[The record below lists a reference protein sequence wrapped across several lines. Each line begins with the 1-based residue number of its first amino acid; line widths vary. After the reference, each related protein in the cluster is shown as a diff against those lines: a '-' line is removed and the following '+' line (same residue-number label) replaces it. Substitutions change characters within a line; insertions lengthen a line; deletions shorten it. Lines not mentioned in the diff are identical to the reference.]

1 MTDEKYL
8 FISDCREKKQTA
20 RSAGAMNKKHRAV
33 RLPSDYLSRKE
44 LKAMNGKVESYRM
57 NDPMTWDEFTA
68 MPTDLQRDYITLI
81 RERFGVSD
89 SAIARMFG
97 APQSSFANKV
107 VKLGLGKGKNCGV
120 SNKDKEG
127 FLKWA
132 NGIRVE
138 AVVATEEPH
147 ATAEPERPAER
158 KPIQVVLN
166 YGNLS
171 YSGAADDILAT
182 VAALLGNRRVKL
194 SVSWEAE

>member
-44 LKAMNGKVESYRM
+44 LKAMSGKVKSYRM
-57 NDPMTWDEFTA
+57 NDPMTWDEFKA
-68 MPTDLQRDYITLI
+68 MPQDLQRDYITLI

-97 APQSSFANKV
+97 VSQTGLANKI
-107 VKLGLGKGKNCGV
+107 VKLGIGKGKHCSV
-120 SNKDKEG
+120 SNQDKDG

-147 ATAEPERPAER
+147 TTAEPERPAER
-158 KPIQVVLN
+158 KQIQVVPN

-171 YSGAADDILAT
+171 YSGAADEILAT

>member
-44 LKAMNGKVESYRM
+44 IKAMSGKVESYRM
-57 NDPMTWDEFTA
+57 NDPMTWDEFKA
-68 MPTDLQRDYITLI
+68 MPQDLQRDYITLI

-97 APQSSFANKV
+97 VSQTGFANKI

-120 SNKDKEG
+120 SNKDKDG

-132 NGIRVE
+132 NGVKEVREE
-138 AVVATEEPH
+138 AP
-147 ATAEPERPAER
+147 AEPVET
-158 KPIQVVLN
+158 KPIQAVLN

-171 YSGAADDILAT
+171 YTGAASDILAT
-182 VAALLGNRRVKL
+182 VAALLGDRRVKL

>member
-44 LKAMNGKVESYRM
+44 LKAMSGKVESYRM
-57 NDPMTWDEFTA
+57 NDPMTWDEFKA
-68 MPTDLQRDYITLI
+68 MPQDLQRDYITLI

-97 APQSSFANKV
+97 VSQTGFANKV

-132 NGIRVE
+132 NGVKEVR
-138 AVVATEEPH
+138 EETP
-147 ATAEPERPAER
+147 AEPAAPAEL
-158 KPIQVVLN
+158 KLVQVVLN

>member
-44 LKAMNGKVESYRM
+44 LKAMSGKVESYRM
-57 NDPMTWDEFTA
+57 NDPMTWDEFKA
-68 MPTDLQRDYITLI
+68 MPQDLQRDYITLI

-97 APQSSFANKV
+97 VSQTGFANKI

-120 SNKDKEG
+120 SNKDKNG
-127 FLKWA
+127 FLKWV
-132 NGIRVE
+132 NGVKEVREE
-138 AVVATEEPH
+138 AP
-147 ATAEPERPAER
+147 AEPVET

>member
-44 LKAMNGKVESYRM
+44 LKAMSGKVESYRM
-57 NDPMTWDEFTA
+57 NDPMTWDEFKA
-68 MPTDLQRDYITLI
+68 MPQDLQRDYITLI

-97 APQSSFANKV
+97 VSQTGFANKV
-107 VKLGLGKGKNCGV
+107 VKLGLCKGKNCGV
-120 SNKDKEG
+120 SNKDKDG

-132 NGIRVE
+132 NGVKEVREE
-138 AVVATEEPH
+138 AP
-147 ATAEPERPAER
+147 AEPVET

>member
-57 NDPMTWDEFTA
+57 NDPMAWDEFKA
-68 MPTDLQRDYITLI
+68 MPQDLQRDYITLI

-97 APQSSFANKV
+97 VSQTSFANKI

-120 SNKDKEG
+120 SNKDKDG

-132 NGIRVE
+132 NGVKEVREE
-138 AVVATEEPH
+138 AP
-147 ATAEPERPAER
+147 AEPVET

>member
-44 LKAMNGKVESYRM
+44 LKAMSGKVESYRM
-57 NDPMTWDEFTA
+57 NDPMTWDEFKA
-68 MPTDLQRDYITLI
+68 MPQDLQRDYITLI

-97 APQSSFANKV
+97 VSQTGFANKI

-120 SNKDKEG
+120 SNKDKDG
-127 FLKWA
+127 FIKWA
-132 NGIRVE
+132 NGVKEVREE
-138 AVVATEEPH
+138 AP
-147 ATAEPERPAER
+147 AEPVET

-171 YSGAADDILAT
+171 YTGAADDILAT
-182 VAALLGNRRVKL
+182 VAALLGDRRVKL
-194 SVSWEAE
+194 SVSWETE

>member
-44 LKAMNGKVESYRM
+44 LKAMSGKVESYRM
-57 NDPMTWDEFTA
+57 NDPMTWDEFKA
-68 MPTDLQRDYITLI
+68 MPQDLQRDYITLI

-97 APQSSFANKV
+97 VSQTGFANKI

-120 SNKDKEG
+120 SNKDKDG

-132 NGIRVE
+132 NGVKEVRE
-138 AVVATEEPH
+138 AAP
-147 ATAEPERPAER
+147 AEPVERSR
-158 KPIQVVLN
+158 FR
-166 YGNLS
+166 LS
-171 YSGAADDILAT
+171 
-182 VAALLGNRRVKL
+182 
-194 SVSWEAE
+194 

>member
-1 MTDEKYL
+1 
-8 FISDCREKKQTA
+8 
-20 RSAGAMNKKHRAV
+20 
-33 RLPSDYLSRKE
+33 
-44 LKAMNGKVESYRM
+44 MNGKVESYRM
-57 NDPMTWDEFTA
+57 NDPMTWDEFKA
-68 MPTDLQRDYITLI
+68 MPQDLQRDYITLI

-97 APQSSFANKV
+97 VSQTWFANKV
-107 VKLGLGKGKNCGV
+107 VKLGLCKGKHCGV
-120 SNKDKEG
+120 SNKDKDG
-127 FLKWA
+127 FLKWV
-132 NGIRVE
+132 NGVKEVREE
-138 AVVATEEPH
+138 AP
-147 ATAEPERPAER
+147 AEPVET

>member
-44 LKAMNGKVESYRM
+44 IKAMSGKVESYRM
-57 NDPMTWDEFTA
+57 NDPMTWDEFKA
-68 MPTDLQRDYITLI
+68 MPQDLQRDYITLI

-89 SAIARMFG
+89 SAIDRMFG
-97 APQSSFANKV
+97 VSQTGFANKI

-120 SNKDKEG
+120 SNKDKDG

-132 NGIRVE
+132 NGVKEVREEAPVE
-138 AVVATEEPH
+138 PVET
-147 ATAEPERPAER
+147 